1 MNYMIV
7 VIEYAFDRVARS
19 AKTGSLPRARPLVG
33 SGSEVNYG
41 AVTDSEA
48 LEIIGRL
55 IKEGRL
61 EKNLRQQ
68 PFAKFAEVDTKTLAS
83 MEKGTRVAWET
94 NQRKV
99 EKALGWRVGSIQEV
113 LDHAPDTP
121 KESVTLDSMKE
132 GGAEASWQDLAA
144 EESKVTEQPV
154 TRANQL
160 TDEELLAEL
169 SYRFRNYKNR
179 FLSDS

>member
-1 MNYMIV
+1 MT
-7 VIEYAFDRVARS
+7 EQ
-19 AKTGSLPRARPLVG
+19 
-33 SGSEVNYG
+33 
-41 AVTDSEA
+41 EA

-61 EKNLRQQ
+61 AKGLRQR
-68 PFAKFAEVDTKTLAS
+68 PFAIESGVDTKTLAS
-83 MEKGTRVAWET
+83 MENGTRVAWET

-121 KESVTLDSMKE
+121 VGSVTLTSMQE
-132 GGAEASWQDLAA
+132 GGTEATWQDLAA
-144 EESKVTEQPV
+144 EESRATEQPV

-179 FLSDS
+179 FLADS